1 MDLPMIRNFEIYS
14 QRHVEEMMCQAKH
27 ERTLAALRKT
37 LAKPRQH
44 SLAKSF
50 QNSQVLETQ
59 LKECPISPDLWAS
72 HV

>member
-27 ERTLAALRKT
+27 ERTLAALRKA

-50 QNSQVLETQ
+50 QNSQTVG
-59 LKECPISPDLWAS
+59 CGLWP
-72 HV
+72 VDFGLWTIF